1 MAKTTVRKRCE
12 ACGKAQSVRPRAR
25 ICRER
30 IQRGFGWVY
39 CGGRLASLQRRKST
53 QPELSPQEVATRKL
67 AHARK
72 MVAEKTKQMR
82 RLAVSL
88 HAWEQKAARYAR
100 RASMTDAEVEAERLR
115 RVEAAARRAE
125 LRQRRGIRLGGGV

>member
-25 ICRER
+25 VCREQ
-30 IQRGFGWVY
+30 IQRGFGWVT
-39 CGGRLASLQRRKST
+39 CGGRLASAQRRRHT

-72 MVAEKTKQMR
+72 MVADKTKQMR
-82 RLAVSL
+82 RLATAL

-100 RASMTDAEVEAERLR
+100 RASMTDAEVEAERAR
-115 RVEAAARRAE
+115 RAEAATRRAE
-125 LRQRRGIRLGGGV
+125 LRPRRAIRLGGGL